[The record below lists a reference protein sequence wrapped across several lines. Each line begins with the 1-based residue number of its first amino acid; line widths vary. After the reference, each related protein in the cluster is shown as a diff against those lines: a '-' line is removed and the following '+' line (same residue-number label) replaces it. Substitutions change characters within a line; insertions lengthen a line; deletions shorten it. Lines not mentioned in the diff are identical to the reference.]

1 MTRAANLEDF
11 HATDE
16 GCQASQALAAAAT
29 QAHQQH
35 VAPRLTEHTADAADM
50 LHSKEEHG
58 QVHGPLAHACT
69 SFQTQSHHLPA
80 CHILGQGSGKILCMM
95 YDS

>member
-1 MTRAANLEDF
+1 MTRAAHLEDF

-16 GCQASQALAAAAT
+16 GCQASQALAATAA

-35 VAPRLTEHTADAADM
+35 VAPRLTEHTADAAHV
-50 LHSKEEHG
+50 LHSKQEHG

-69 SFQTQSHHLPA
+69 PFQT
-80 CHILGQGSGKILCMM
+80 
-95 YDS
+95 